1 MGHLL
6 NWLEARAPRCE
17 TARLLYGLG
26 VALALPFGWSWL
38 ARTVERRTPWPMQ
51 ALLLKPMFAG
61 RALLQAGRR
70 VEVALE
76 ASDLAQARAE
86 LRSLVSRPTSS
97 LDAALIAAAAI
108 ESTAENLVDSWL
120 APLLAYSVF
129 GLGGAYA
136 YRAVNTADAMWGYH
150 TPRYEQLGKAAAR
163 LDDLL
168 NFVPARLG
176 ALMLCAVAGQG
187 WRAAM
192 TTWLRDGFKTASPNA
207 GQTMACAAGALGVRL
222 EKVGHY
228 ALGDAE
234 KALAPSDIRRA
245 ELMVWRIG
253 GLAIVLAVLGRIC
266 GSVRHD

>member
-1 MGHLL
+1 MGQVL
-6 NWLEARAPRCE
+6 NWLEAGAPRGE

-26 VALALPFGWSWL
+26 VALALPLGWSWL
-38 ARTVERRTPWPMQ
+38 ARAIEQRTPWPVQ

-61 RALLQAGRR
+61 RALLQASRR

-76 ASDLAQARAE
+76 AGDVTQARTE
-86 LRSLVSRPTSS
+86 LRSLVSRPTAS
-97 LDAALIAAAAI
+97 LDAPLLAAATI

-136 YRAVNTADAMWGYH
+136 YRAVNTADAMWGYR
-150 TPRYEQLGKAAAR
+150 TPRYEQLGKASAR

-176 ALMLCAVAGQG
+176 ALVLCAVAGRG

-192 TTWLRDGFKTASPNA
+192 TTWRRDGFKTASPNA

-222 EKVGHY
+222 EKEGQYV
-228 ALGDAE
+228 LGAHSRLPAVRDIGRARRMVARAIWVTA
-234 KALAPSDIRRA
+234 ALALLARIR
-245 ELMVWRIG
+245 
-253 GLAIVLAVLGRIC
+253 
-266 GSVRHD
+266 D